1 MKLKGKVISKPS
13 NIYTSGGVG
22 VIKKV
27 GANKPLWPQP
37 ILKPRPVVHHTLLP
51 VGGPKFKGAF
61 TTHPVTKPSP
71 AKQIMALEDKLDKA
85 IRLIESVKAR
95 VKSPMIRQDLDR
107 VTTELVRIK
116 LNISTYETMP
126 HPEGFFMV

>member
-1 MKLKGKVISKPS
+1 MKLKGRIVSKPF
-13 NIYTSGGVG
+13 NVYTSGGVG
-22 VIKKV
+22 VIKNV
-27 GANKPLWPQP
+27 ETNRPLWPQP
-37 ILKPRPVVHHTLLP
+37 ILKPRPVVHHTLP

-71 AKQIMALEDKLDKA
+71 VKQIMTLEDKLDKA
-85 IRLIESVKAR
+85 IRLIESVKAK

-126 HPEGFFMV
+126 HPESFFTV